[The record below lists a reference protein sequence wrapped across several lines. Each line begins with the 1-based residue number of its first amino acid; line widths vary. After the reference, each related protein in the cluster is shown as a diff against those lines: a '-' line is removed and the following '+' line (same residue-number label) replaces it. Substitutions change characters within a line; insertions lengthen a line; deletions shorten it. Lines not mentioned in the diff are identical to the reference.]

1 MGKLSKKWLAVALV
15 LGVAVALIGIP
26 AITALALGHPER
38 FEYYVKALEYAL
50 RGLMETLKANLDAF
64 REYLKTVVDLFVKA
78 VTT

>member
-1 MGKLSKKWLAVALV
+1 MPPKKWLAIALV
-15 LGVAVALIGIP
+15 LGAIAALIGVP

-50 RGLMETLKANLDAF
+50 AGLGTTLKANLDAF
-64 REYLKTVVDLFVKA
+64 TEYLKTVVDLFVKA